1 MSPFRASAPLTDT
14 WEHFRFSVSDGIGT
28 VTLDRPGKL
37 NALTFEAYADLRDLL
52 AELPHRGDT
61 RVLVIRGKGRAFC
74 SGGDVNEIIGAT
86 LAMSP
91 DELLAFTRMSGEV
104 IREMR
109 DCPVPIIAA
118 VHGMAAGAG
127 AVIALAADFRVC
139 TPAARFAFLFTK
151 VGLSGGDMGAA
162 YLLPRLVGLGHAT
175 RLLMLGDTVNAEE
188 AERIGLVSLL
198 AGKDTFDDEV
208 GALAGRLASGPVQAY
223 AQTKALLTREQ
234 DMSLSAAIELEAMT
248 QALRRSGPA
257 AEDLL
262 PQDVRVAAVLRELA
276 QGVQVDPAQRK
287 RAHPVTAEYV
297 VQVQARGGPARVL
310 ARFLVPAADRVDGVR
325 AGQGEGVGG
334 VRRQAHLLPRAS
346 GDGLAEPHPLRV
358 GRVLDQAEQRRLRG
372 DQAPPGLLLGH
383 PVQAPAQRGPVLV
396 EEGFQLH
403 LERFAGHVVRR
414 PPAWHRHHASIAR
427 PG

>member
-1 MSPFRASAPLTDT
+1 MSPFRASAPLTDR

-61 RVLVIRGKGRAFC
+61 RVLVIRGNGRAFC

-109 DCPVPIIAA
+109 DCPVPVIAA

-175 RLLMLGDTVNAEE
+175 RLLMLGDTVDAEE
-188 AERIGLVSLL
+188 AERIGLVSFL
-198 AGKDTFDDEV
+198 ADKDTLDYEV
-208 GALAGRLASGPVQAY
+208 SALAQRLASGPVQAF

-248 QALRRSGPA
+248 QALLMKGEDYAEFHA
-257 AEDLL
+257 A
-262 PQDVRVAAVLRELA
+262 
-276 QGVQVDPAQRK
+276 
-287 RAHPVTAEYV
+287 
-297 VQVQARGGPARVL
+297 
-310 ARFLVPAADRVDGVR
+310 FN
-325 AGQGEGVGG
+325 AG
-334 VRRQAHLLPRAS
+334 
-346 GDGLAEPHPLRV
+346 
-358 GRVLDQAEQRRLRG
+358 
-372 DQAPPGLLLGH
+372 
-383 PVQAPAQRGPVLV
+383 
-396 EEGFQLH
+396 
-403 LERFAGHVVRR
+403 R
-414 PPAWHRHHASIAR
+414 PPQWTGR
-427 PG
+427 

>member
-1 MSPFRASAPLTDT
+1 MSPFRASVPLTDK
-14 WEHFRFSVSDGIGT
+14 WEHFGFSVSDGVGT

-61 RVLVIRGKGRAFC
+61 RVLVIRGSGRAFC

-86 LAMSP
+86 LSMSP

-109 DCPVPIIAA
+109 DCPVPVIAA

-188 AERIGLVSLL
+188 AARIGLVSSLVE
-198 AGKDTFDDEV
+198 KDAFDDEV
-208 GALAGRLASGPVQAY
+208 DALARRLASGPSQAY
-223 AQTKALLTREQ
+223 AQTKSLLTREQ

-248 QALRRSGPA
+248 QALLMKGEDYAEFHA
-257 AEDLL
+257 A
-262 PQDVRVAAVLRELA
+262 
-276 QGVQVDPAQRK
+276 
-287 RAHPVTAEYV
+287 
-297 VQVQARGGPARVL
+297 
-310 ARFLVPAADRVDGVR
+310 FN
-325 AGQGEGVGG
+325 AG
-334 VRRQAHLLPRAS
+334 
-346 GDGLAEPHPLRV
+346 
-358 GRVLDQAEQRRLRG
+358 
-372 DQAPPGLLLGH
+372 
-383 PVQAPAQRGPVLV
+383 
-396 EEGFQLH
+396 
-403 LERFAGHVVRR
+403 R
-414 PPAWHRHHASIAR
+414 PPHWKGR
-427 PG
+427 

>member
-1 MSPFRASAPLTDT
+1 MSPFRASAPLTGT
-14 WEHFRFSVSDGIGT
+14 WEHFRFSVSEGIGT

-61 RVLVIRGKGRAFC
+61 RVLVIRGSGRAFC

-109 DCPVPIIAA
+109 DCPVPVIAA

-139 TPAARFAFLFTK
+139 TPAVRFAFLFTK

-175 RLLMLGDTVNAEE
+175 RLLMLGDTVDAEE
-188 AERIGLVSLL
+188 AERIGLVSYL
-198 AGKDTFDDEV
+198 ADKDSFDDEV
-208 GALAGRLASGPVQAY
+208 IGLARRLASGPVQAF

-248 QALRRSGPA
+248 QALLMKGEDYAEFHA
-257 AEDLL
+257 A
-262 PQDVRVAAVLRELA
+262 
-276 QGVQVDPAQRK
+276 
-287 RAHPVTAEYV
+287 
-297 VQVQARGGPARVL
+297 
-310 ARFLVPAADRVDGVR
+310 FN
-325 AGQGEGVGG
+325 EG
-334 VRRQAHLLPRAS
+334 
-346 GDGLAEPHPLRV
+346 
-358 GRVLDQAEQRRLRG
+358 
-372 DQAPPGLLLGH
+372 
-383 PVQAPAQRGPVLV
+383 
-396 EEGFQLH
+396 
-403 LERFAGHVVRR
+403 R
-414 PPAWHRHHASIAR
+414 PPQWTGR
-427 PG
+427 

>member
-1 MSPFRASAPLTDT
+1 MSPFRASAPLTDR

-61 RVLVIRGKGRAFC
+61 RVLVIRGNGRAFC

-109 DCPVPIIAA
+109 DCPVPVIAA

-248 QALRRSGPA
+248 QALLMKGADYAEFHA
-257 AEDLL
+257 A
-262 PQDVRVAAVLRELA
+262 
-276 QGVQVDPAQRK
+276 
-287 RAHPVTAEYV
+287 
-297 VQVQARGGPARVL
+297 
-310 ARFLVPAADRVDGVR
+310 FN
-325 AGQGEGVGG
+325 AG
-334 VRRQAHLLPRAS
+334 
-346 GDGLAEPHPLRV
+346 
-358 GRVLDQAEQRRLRG
+358 
-372 DQAPPGLLLGH
+372 
-383 PVQAPAQRGPVLV
+383 
-396 EEGFQLH
+396 
-403 LERFAGHVVRR
+403 R
-414 PPAWHRHHASIAR
+414 PPQWTGR
-427 PG
+427 

>member
-61 RVLVIRGKGRAFC
+61 RVLVIRGNGRAFC

-188 AERIGLVSLL
+188 AGRIGLVSLL

-223 AQTKALLTREQ
+223 AQTKALLTKEQ

-248 QALRRSGPA
+248 QALLMKGEDYAEFHA
-257 AEDLL
+257 A
-262 PQDVRVAAVLRELA
+262 
-276 QGVQVDPAQRK
+276 
-287 RAHPVTAEYV
+287 
-297 VQVQARGGPARVL
+297 
-310 ARFLVPAADRVDGVR
+310 FN
-325 AGQGEGVGG
+325 AG
-334 VRRQAHLLPRAS
+334 
-346 GDGLAEPHPLRV
+346 
-358 GRVLDQAEQRRLRG
+358 
-372 DQAPPGLLLGH
+372 
-383 PVQAPAQRGPVLV
+383 
-396 EEGFQLH
+396 
-403 LERFAGHVVRR
+403 R
-414 PPAWHRHHASIAR
+414 PPQWTGR
-427 PG
+427 

>member
-52 AELPHRGDT
+52 AELPHRDDT
-61 RVLVIRGKGRAFC
+61 RVLVIRGEGRAFC

-208 GALAGRLASGPVQAY
+208 SALAGRLASGPVQAF

-248 QALRRSGPA
+248 QALLMKGEDYAEFHA
-257 AEDLL
+257 A
-262 PQDVRVAAVLRELA
+262 
-276 QGVQVDPAQRK
+276 
-287 RAHPVTAEYV
+287 
-297 VQVQARGGPARVL
+297 
-310 ARFLVPAADRVDGVR
+310 FN
-325 AGQGEGVGG
+325 AG
-334 VRRQAHLLPRAS
+334 
-346 GDGLAEPHPLRV
+346 
-358 GRVLDQAEQRRLRG
+358 
-372 DQAPPGLLLGH
+372 
-383 PVQAPAQRGPVLV
+383 
-396 EEGFQLH
+396 
-403 LERFAGHVVRR
+403 R
-414 PPAWHRHHASIAR
+414 PPQWTGR
-427 PG
+427 

>member
-1 MSPFRASAPLTDT
+1 MSPFRASVPLTGT
-14 WEHFRFSVSDGIGT
+14 WEHFHFSVADGIGT

-86 LAMSP
+86 LAMPP

-109 DCPVPIIAA
+109 DCPVPVIAA

-175 RLLMLGDTVNAEE
+175 RLLMLGDTVDAEE
-188 AERIGLVSLL
+188 AERIGLISFLT
-198 AGKDTFDDEV
+198 GKDTFDDEV
-208 GALAGRLASGPVQAY
+208 LGLARRLASGPVQAF

-248 QALRRSGPA
+248 QALLMKGEDYAEFHA
-257 AEDLL
+257 A
-262 PQDVRVAAVLRELA
+262 
-276 QGVQVDPAQRK
+276 
-287 RAHPVTAEYV
+287 
-297 VQVQARGGPARVL
+297 
-310 ARFLVPAADRVDGVR
+310 FN
-325 AGQGEGVGG
+325 EG
-334 VRRQAHLLPRAS
+334 
-346 GDGLAEPHPLRV
+346 
-358 GRVLDQAEQRRLRG
+358 
-372 DQAPPGLLLGH
+372 
-383 PVQAPAQRGPVLV
+383 
-396 EEGFQLH
+396 
-403 LERFAGHVVRR
+403 R
-414 PPAWHRHHASIAR
+414 PPQWQGR
-427 PG
+427 

>member
-1 MSPFRASAPLTDT
+1 MSPFRASVPLTDK
-14 WEHFRFSVSDGIGT
+14 WGHFGFSVTEGVGT

-61 RVLVIRGKGRAFC
+61 RVLVIRGSGRAFC

-86 LAMSP
+86 LSMSP

-188 AERIGLVSLL
+188 AARIGLISSLVE
-198 AGKDTFDDEV
+198 KDAFDDEV
-208 GALAGRLASGPVQAY
+208 SGLARRLASGPFQAY
-223 AQTKALLTREQ
+223 TQTKALLTREQ
-234 DMSLSAAIELEAMT
+234 DMSLSAAIELEAVT
-248 QALRRSGPA
+248 QALLMKGEDYAEFHA
-257 AEDLL
+257 A
-262 PQDVRVAAVLRELA
+262 
-276 QGVQVDPAQRK
+276 
-287 RAHPVTAEYV
+287 
-297 VQVQARGGPARVL
+297 
-310 ARFLVPAADRVDGVR
+310 FN
-325 AGQGEGVGG
+325 AG
-334 VRRQAHLLPRAS
+334 
-346 GDGLAEPHPLRV
+346 
-358 GRVLDQAEQRRLRG
+358 
-372 DQAPPGLLLGH
+372 
-383 PVQAPAQRGPVLV
+383 
-396 EEGFQLH
+396 
-403 LERFAGHVVRR
+403 R
-414 PPAWHRHHASIAR
+414 PPQWKGR
-427 PG
+427 